1 MMQAAQ
7 SRHSNNLARC
17 ARVRPSRASGRW
29 PRPLAFGDR
38 GWKPLYNWSI
48 SSYAPDGNVLAMT
61 DLVMGGWTYT
71 YDDMNRLTSGTAA
84 SGVDEGLTLGWNYDR
99 YGNRGPRRQ
108 VFVAGVINRWDQSVT
123 GTGNATAVSPQLS
136 FTGNNN
142 RIDGWSY
149 DAAGNLL
156 YDQIHHYTYDAE
168 NRVATVDGQQAY
180 IYDAEGRR
188 IAKLGSGGAVTA
200 SYVLGLGGEQVSEVN
215 GSGVWV
221 HSNVFVGGRLMAT
234 YAGSGDTAKQGYH
247 YHLTDWLG
255 TQRMQTS
262 ASGNEEER
270 CYSYPFGDGLN
281 CTGADATEHHFTS
294 KERDTESGLD
304 YFGARYL
311 SSNLGRFMTPDWAA
325 SPTTVPYASFGDPQS
340 LNLYAYVGNNP
351 NTGIDLDGH
360 DEDTWDD
367 GQEEQAEAEE
377 AAGEAEQTA
386 EGAGEA
392 EAAASPEAA
401 SSGSSSG
408 GSSSG
413 APATPAPKNPD
424 PPPADPA
431 QKTTTTTTTSGT
443 TTKKSDGSTASG
455 TTTKKSDGST
465 ASGTTATTTTT
476 APAPQSPAPNKDV
489 PLNDNAKAIFT
500 TVGKSFPSWL
510 SDKYFSPSTCNNL
523 KWVAA
528 ASLVVGVSAPVTA
541 PVTAPAG
548 TGAGL
553 LLLAGCPW

>member
-38 GWKPLYNWSI
+38 GWKPLYNWTI
-48 SSYAPDGNVLAMT
+48 SSYAPDGDVLAMT

-99 YGNRGPRRQ
+99 YG
-108 VFVAGVINRWDQSVT
+108 NRWDQSVT

-180 IYDAEGRR
+180 IYDAEGIRV
-188 IAKLGSGGAVTA
+188 AKLGSGGAVTA

-270 CYSYPFGDGLN
+270 CYSYPFGDGLS
-281 CTGADATEHHFTS
+281 CTGADATEHHFTG
-294 KERDTESGLD
+294 KERDQESGND
-304 YFGARYL
+304 YFGARY
-311 SSNLGRFMTPDWAA
+311 
-325 SPTTVPYASFGDPQS
+325 YASTMGRWMSPDPSPAGVNVMNPQS
-340 LNLYAYVGNNP
+340 WNLYNYALNNP
-351 NTGIDLDGH
+351 LRMVDRNGYWATDIHAQIVTYSLQNYVSSGELNVLRARQYSMDADQSDQNRHSMANTGQSSQDALNGMWNYVRDEMNIVTSSTVGSGNSLNITGVNALGDAIHTLEDYTSPMHTDHAFMPMEWDGG
-360 DEDTWDD
+360 TWPPSKW
-367 GQEEQAEAEE
+367 GPGLNHVLGEQSPDQDWSRIGLAVRLTM
-377 AAGEAEQTA
+377 AAYLQSGEGCQSGKRCLTA
-386 EGAGEA
+386 DNFEYEFQQNMTEYVNNFYATHNAG
-392 EAAASPEAA
+392 A
-401 SSGSSSG
+401 SSE
-408 GSSSG
+408 
-413 APATPAPKNPD
+413 
-424 PPPADPA
+424 A
-431 QKTTTTTTTSGT
+431 QKDAARQCALGN
-443 TTKKSDGSTASG
+443 
-455 TTTKKSDGST
+455 
-465 ASGTTATTTTT
+465 
-476 APAPQSPAPNKDV
+476 PAACD
-489 PLNDNAKAIFT
+489 
-500 TVGKSFPSWL
+500 
-510 SDKYFSPSTCNNL
+510 
-523 KWVAA
+523 
-528 ASLVVGVSAPVTA
+528 
-541 PVTAPAG
+541 
-548 TGAGL
+548 
-553 LLLAGCPW
+553 

>member
-1 MMQAAQ
+1 
-7 SRHSNNLARC
+7 
-17 ARVRPSRASGRW
+17 
-29 PRPLAFGDR
+29 
-38 GWKPLYNWSI
+38 
-48 SSYAPDGNVLAMT
+48 VLAMT

-84 SGVDEGLTLGWNYDR
+84 SGVDVGLTLGWNYDR

-142 RIDGWSY
+142 RIDGWLY
-149 DAAGNLL
+149 DAAGNML

-180 IYDAEGRR
+180 IYDAEGIRV
-188 IAKLGSGGAVTA
+188 AKLGSGGAVTA

-270 CYSYPFGDGLN
+270 CYSYPFGDGLS
-281 CTGADATEHHFTS
+281 CTGADATEHHFTG

-311 SSNLGRFMTPDWAA
+311 SSSMGRFMSPDPKLFTKRHLAN
-325 SPTTVPYASFGDPQS
+325 PQKW
-340 LNLYAYVGNNP
+340 NKYAYVINNP
-351 NTGIDLDGH
+351 LTRFDPDGLD
-360 DEDTWDD
+360 DYVVFRPS
-367 GQEEQAEAEE
+367 AEF
-377 AAGEAEQTA
+377 AGLHKSEW
-386 EGAGEA
+386 
-392 EAAASPEAA
+392 AAAEKAITGSKDSQGRQNTFHMIEGDKATLGAYNKALSTPDTHVVFVGHGTEDSHNNNAGTGVLLADGTSQGKNGGTIITAPSNDPTGFSFVFQGTPDVNVAA
-401 SSGSSSG
+401 SSVALFGCNTYDNASQYDG
-408 GSSSG
+408 TDFTGVQSG
-413 APATPAPKNPD
+413 AN
-424 PPPADPA
+424 
-431 QKTTTTTTTSGT
+431 GT
-443 TTKKSDGSTASG
+443 NIETVDMMGAS
-455 TTTKKSDGST
+455 
-465 ASGTTATTTTT
+465 
-476 APAPQSPAPNKDV
+476 
-489 PLNDNAKAIFT
+489 
-500 TVGKSFPSWL
+500 
-510 SDKYFSPSTCNNL
+510 
-523 KWVAA
+523 WVAA
-528 ASLVVGVSAPVTA
+528 GGGQ
-541 PVTAPAG
+541 AG
-548 TGAGL
+548 DAAANNVLNNSQHPEDTGDNVESEQKKD
-553 LLLAGCPW
+553 PQ